1 MACIRNIASTST
13 QITLLIED
21 GTGTC
26 GGALSLSLSLSL
38 PLSLSLS
45 HPDCA
50 SREATL
56 AHTPREDRL
65 LRAGQI
71 DARLW
76 KNPNEEE
83 NQEEDFP

>member
-26 GGALSLSLSLSL
+26 GGA
-38 PLSLSLS
+38 LSLSLS